1 MKKTIATIT
10 TLGLMFAAG
19 TAQAGVYAECLK
31 PEVKDYAS
39 CTQIEELKERVATL
53 EETIQSLLVSQA
65 KAKVEV
71 VQPKVETKP
80 VTKTSSK
87 DELEL
92 VGVEFG
98 RGEFDVTA
106 VLKLD
111 LKNNTNSEIVAWKG
125 NVTCLDAFGDEAFS
139 MKLNSK
145 SANILPGKTESGRW
159 SPNMFGKAGSV
170 IKNNDAKNFT
180 CSLSDVKLVK

>member
-1 MKKTIATIT
+1 MKKTIATLALI
-10 TLGLMFAAG
+10 LAAG
-19 TAQAGVYAECLK
+19 TAQAKTYPECLT
-31 PEVKDYAS
+31 PEVKDFES
-39 CTQIEELKERVATL
+39 CQQIQALNERVATL

-65 KAKVEV
+65 KAKV

-125 NVTCLDAFGDEAFS
+125 NVSCLDAFGDEAFS

-180 CSLSDVKLVK
+180 CSLKDVKLVK

>member
-1 MKKTIATIT
+1 MKKTLT
-10 TLGLMFAAG
+10 TLALILVAG

-39 CTQIEELKERVATL
+39 CTQIEELKERVSVL
-53 EETIQSLLVSQA
+53 EETLQTLLVTKA
-65 KAKVEV
+65 KADKVV
-71 VQPKVETKP
+71 AQPKVEKKP
-80 VTKTSSK
+80 TVKTSSK

-125 NVTCLDAFGDEAFS
+125 NVSCLDAFGDEAFS

-180 CSLSDVKLVK
+180 CSLKDVKLVK